1 MKLNL
6 YGLYY
11 PFYDYNDNSYLVFMT
26 NLFKQLEIRQ
36 FPEDY
41 FLASE
46 LEDCSEALLIEEGVY
61 KAGFMVNNKDNLL
74 LTFGSTTRIG
84 IYNML
89 F

>member
-36 FPEDY
+36 FPEDCM
-41 FLASE
+41 LASE